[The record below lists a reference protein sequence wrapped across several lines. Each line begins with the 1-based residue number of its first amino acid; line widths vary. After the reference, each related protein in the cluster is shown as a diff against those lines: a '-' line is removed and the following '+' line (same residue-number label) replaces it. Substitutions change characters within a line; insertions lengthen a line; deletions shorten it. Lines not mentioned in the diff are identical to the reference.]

1 MYTPVTTLRDI
12 KEFLEAKLK
21 EHNYTLQAA
30 PRDGTY
36 DHREDKQ
43 IIPPV
48 RIAAMP
54 HENFAYMPVG
64 ELFPS
69 APYILVSMDK
79 SNTAA
84 DDRSMDVLIQCC
96 VFSTENYAKKDGSTS
111 NVPDELAE
119 IDLLNL
125 LEWIQQRIIEA
136 HKIGGATV
144 DYPIQMGSYGSKT
157 YTYPKAYGYLSF
169 SVNLIQPS
177 VHIDWD
183 KMY

>member
-21 EHNYTLQAA
+21 EHNYTLQEAQ
-30 PRDGTY
+30 RDGTY

-64 ELFPS
+64 DLFPS

-84 DDRSMDVLIQCC
+84 DERSMDVLIQCC
-96 VFSTENYAKKDGSTS
+96 VFSTANYEKKDGSVS
-111 NVPDELAE
+111 NIPDGLAE

-144 DYPIQMGSYGSKT
+144 DYPVQMGSYGSKT

-169 SVNLIQPS
+169 SVNLIQPEVS
-177 VHIDWD
+177 RDWAN
-183 KMY
+183 KY